1 MNEPQY
7 AKVKVIEKVSDDS
20 VLITS
25 SSYRDK
31 LHSYRE
37 EIEQSILTSHNTLL
51 NDVIKCL
58 SVIQQHQTPV
68 LTIEIY
74 MDKYGQPERI
84 AQKYITTQKH
94 FGK

>member
-1 MNEPQY
+1 MSDPQY
-7 AKVKVIEKVSDDS
+7 AKVKVFQPVGDDAM
-20 VLITS
+20 LITS
-25 SSYRDK
+25 SSYRDA

-37 EIEQSILTSHNTLL
+37 EIEQSILTSTNSLL
-51 NDVIKCL
+51 SDVIKCL
-58 SVIQQHQTPV
+58 NIIQQHQTPV
-68 LTIEIY
+68 LTIEIH